1 MKQQVKHP
9 EITIRSETIREKDF
23 VYRYVLS
30 RKENLHS
37 HERTPLYSIC
47 AQVAEQG
54 GETTYAKIEDAF
66 ADPGH
71 ALIFFELC
79 KTHKVMPAHL
89 SDVLEDFER

>member
-1 MKQQVKHP
+1 MKQQVKHA
-9 EITIRSETIREKDF
+9 EITVRSETIREKDF
-23 VYRYVLS
+23 VYRYALYY
-30 RKENLHS
+30 KEDLHANGK
-37 HERTPLYSIC
+37 TPLYSIR
-47 AQVAEQG
+47 AQLSEQG
-54 GETTYAKIEDAF
+54 GDGSCAEIEDAF